1 MGNTMY
7 RAFAIDLDGVFWR
20 GSQKLPGADE
30 FLAYLHELR
39 IPYRFLSNNSMISA
53 EDTAEKLRTFGF
65 STTNEHVVTAGS
77 AAVTYIARKFPQG
90 KVWVTGLPTLR
101 RLAASHGLHTLNLE
115 RNDAPDHP
123 EFPAESADVVL
134 VGLDRTV
141 TYAGLQQANCAL
153 RAGAAFIAVNKDPVI
168 PMEHGLDP
176 GCGAIL
182 AALETA
188 SGKKAE
194 IIGKPA
200 PRLLL
205 ESIQQMNATP
215 ANTLMIGDALD
226 MDIAAGVAAGTDTLL
241 LLSGVSTMLDV
252 AKSPYQP
259 TYIRQNLQDALPLL
273 KNAQ

>member
-1 MGNTMY
+1 MGNTPY

-20 GSQKLPGADE
+20 GSRKLPGADE
-30 FLAYLHELR
+30 FLAYLHQMH

-53 EDTAEKLRTFGF
+53 EDTAEKLRKFGF
-65 STTNEHVVTAGS
+65 PTTNEHVVTAGS
-77 AAVTYIARKFPQG
+77 AAVAYVARSFPHG
-90 KVWVTGLPTLR
+90 NVWVTGLPTLR
-101 RLAASHGLHTLNLE
+101 QLAASHGLRVLNLE
-115 RNDAPDHP
+115 RNDAPDLL
-123 EFPAESADVVL
+123 EFPAECADAVL
-134 VGLDRTV
+134 VGLDRSV
-141 TYAGLQQANCAL
+141 TYTGLQQANCAL

-168 PMEHGLDP
+168 PMEQGLDP

-188 SGKKAE
+188 SGRKAE

-205 ESIQQMNATP
+205 ESIQQMNTTP

-226 MDIAAGVAAGTDTLL
+226 MDIAAGNAAGTDTLL
-241 LLSGVSTMLDV
+241 LLSGVSTMQDV
-252 AKSPYQP
+252 AASPFKP

-273 KNAQ
+273 KQEP